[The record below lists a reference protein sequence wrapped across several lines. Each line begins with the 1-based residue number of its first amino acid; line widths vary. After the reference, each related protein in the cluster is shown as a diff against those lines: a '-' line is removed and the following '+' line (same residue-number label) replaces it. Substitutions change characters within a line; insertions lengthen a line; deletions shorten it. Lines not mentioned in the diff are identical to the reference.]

1 MVIPQGMSNYLATFN
16 PLVMQLF
23 RPHRDYAQTYS
34 DDTFV
39 HIRAKE
45 GRSDV
50 DNHIGHLQ
58 AVLECMCTTNLYT
71 NAPKCIFGSEEIPF
85 LGCFIG
91 KCGLKADPA
100 KVKAIVDWPTPKNK
114 KDLRK
119 WLGLASN
126 LHKYSENYADMA
138 RPLSDL
144 LKKDTDWRR
153 DNTHADAFRA
163 IKEGLLHAPIVALPN
178 PEYPIVLSAMHPILL

>member
-58 AVLECMCTTNLYT
+58 AVLECMRTNKLY
-71 NAPKCIFGSEEIPF
+71 AKSSKCIFGAEKIPF
-85 LGCFIG
+85 
-91 KCGLKADPA
+91 
-100 KVKAIVDWPTPKNK
+100 
-114 KDLRK
+114 
-119 WLGLASN
+119 
-126 LHKYSENYADMA
+126 
-138 RPLSDL
+138 
-144 LKKDTDWRR
+144 
-153 DNTHADAFRA
+153 
-163 IKEGLLHAPIVALPN
+163 
-178 PEYPIVLSAMHPILL
+178 